1 MKRTG
6 YRYRSGRAAAHYDC
20 IVIGSGI
27 GGICTAALQAR
38 LGRRV
43 CVREQHYTAGG
54 FTHSY
59 ERKDFEWDVGVH
71 YIGDV
76 HRPHHTLRRIFDV
89 ISDGQLK
96 WARMDAVYERIM
108 IGRRTV
114 DYSARVRDYIWN
126 QVEKRIEDG
135 NAVMAWRSNRRTRRA
150 GSLR

>member
-1 MKRTG
+1 
-6 YRYRSGRAAAHYDC
+6 
-20 IVIGSGI
+20 V
-27 GGICTAALQAR
+27 L
-38 LGRRV
+38 
-43 CVREQHYTAGG
+43 EQHYTAGG

-59 ERKDFEWDVGVH
+59 ERKGFEWDVGVH

-89 ISDGQLK
+89 ISDGQFK

-135 NAVMAWRSNRRTRRA
+135 NAVMAWRCNRRTRRA
-150 GSLR
+150 GSLRQRAAFDNFSNCGLSKGGDAIRLDAPVRARHPAGAARVLARAQ